1 MEFDLSDPKSTVE
14 TRTKCLGKDRV
25 RVKRETLQLALEQ
38 FRVALELL
46 NTTSGVDEGDKD
58 SGVEVKS
65 TGSYEDR
72 CLEDSPSTRDDRDSD
87 ELRDLL
93 KSGFECPAFL
103 EKLQCAQASNSRN
116 RTEEGN
122 SWHIVSE
129 NDLWNGEDIELDQE
143 SFVLIKQEDIAEGM
157 ACFVASYLLSLD
169 HTKDLTPNQLQKV
182 LRKTLSVKKK
192 GKLQKTWEGSKVIYN
207 VASWGATAIGIYQN
221 PLIIRAATNAI
232 WTSCKAISK
241 LI

>member
-1 MEFDLSDPKSTVE
+1 MEVDFSDPKSTVE

-38 FRVALELL
+38 FRRALELL
-46 NTTSGVDEGDKD
+46 NTTSGVDEDDKD
-58 SGVEVKS
+58 
-65 TGSYEDR
+65 SYEDR
-72 CLEDSPSTRDDRDSD
+72 CLVDSPSTRDDRDSE

-103 EKLQCAQASNSRN
+103 EKLQFAQASNSRN
-116 RTEEGN
+116 TTEEEGN
-122 SWHIVSE
+122 SWHVVSE
-129 NDLWNGEDIELDQE
+129 NDLWKGEDIVLDQE
-143 SFVLIKQEDIAEGM
+143 SFVLIKREDIAEGM

-169 HTKDLTPNQLQKV
+169 HTKDLTPSQLQKV
-182 LRKTLSVKKK
+182 LRKALSVKKK

-221 PLIIRAATNAI
+221 PLIIRAATNAF